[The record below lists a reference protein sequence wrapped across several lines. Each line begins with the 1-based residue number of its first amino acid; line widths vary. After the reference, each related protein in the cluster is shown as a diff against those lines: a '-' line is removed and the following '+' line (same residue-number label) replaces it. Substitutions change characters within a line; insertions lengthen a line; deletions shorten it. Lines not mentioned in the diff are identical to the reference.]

1 MIKGSFF
8 ILLFYFLG
16 EMLSLLIGGF
26 IPGSVLG
33 MVLLFLCLFFKVIKP
48 DYVKDAATVITKN
61 MAVFFIPAA
70 VGLMVYA
77 ELLSKSLFTILIAIA
92 ISTVLTIVT
101 VALIQER
108 FEKKRAKNGGP
119 KL

>member
-16 EMLSLLIGGF
+16 EMLSLLIRGF

-33 MVLLFLCLFFKVIKP
+33 MILLFLCLFFKIIKP
-48 DYVKDAATVITKN
+48 DNVKDVSIVITKN
-61 MAVFFIPAA
+61 MAVFFIPAG

-77 ELLSKSLFTILIAIA
+77 QLLSKSLFTILIAIA
-92 ISTVLTIVT
+92 ISTVLTIAT
-101 VALIQER
+101 VALLQEN
-108 FEKKRAKNGGP
+108 FEKHRAKGGP
-119 KL
+119 KS

>member
-16 EMLSLLIGGF
+16 EMLSLLIRGF

-33 MVLLFLCLFFKVIKP
+33 MILLFFCLFFKILKP
-48 DYVKDAATVITKN
+48 DNVKSVATVITKN
-61 MAVFFIPAA
+61 MAVFFVPAG

-92 ISTVLTIVT
+92 VPGSMPLNVPNIP
-101 VALIQER
+101 
-108 FEKKRAKNGGP
+108 KNPPSP
-119 KL
+119 KARLGRE

>member
-8 ILLFYFLG
+8 ILLFYFFG
-16 EMLSLLIGGF
+16 EMLSLLIHGF

-33 MVLLFLCLFFKVIKP
+33 MILLFLSLFFKIIRP
-48 DYVKDAATVITKN
+48 DNVKSVATVITKN

-77 ELLSKSLFTILIAIA
+77 GLLSKSLFTIISAIA
-92 ISTVLTIVT
+92 VSTVLTIIT
-101 VALIQER
+101 VALIQDQ
-108 FEKKRAKNGGP
+108 FEKRRTKGESRHE
-119 KL
+119 